1 MSLTQT
7 LDSALQHTG
16 AKPAITWYDQQG
28 RLELSGAVLRNWII
42 KSTNMAVT
50 ELELQSDQ
58 VALLDLPLH
67 WRTLIWTAAIW
78 HTGAGVEFSAFPD
91 DARPPAPE
99 VIISA
104 APTQHTALPATTLLA
119 AQSMG
124 ALDRAFPHELPPG
137 ALDATAQVRGFAD
150 QYGYLPEVDGAA
162 LALISP
168 QLRYDQLS
176 TYPLPNLPLT
186 ARRLAVDVAEQAATT
201 QPLTALTL
209 LRALAAGHSLVVF
222 AEPRSEP
229 DRNRLAE
236 VELVDA
242 VFEL

>member
-1 MSLTQT
+1 MLLTKT
-7 LDSALQHTG
+7 LDSALQQTG

-42 KSTNMAVT
+42 KSSNMAVE
-50 ELELQSDQ
+50 ELELESDQ

-67 WRTLIWTAAIW
+67 WRTLIWAAAIW
-78 HTGAGVEFSAFPD
+78 HTGAGVEFSALPD

-99 VIISA
+99 VIIST
-104 APTQHTALPATTLLA
+104 APAKHTGLPATTLLA

-124 ALDRAFPHELPPG
+124 ALDRAFAGDLPPG
-137 ALDATAQVRGFAD
+137 VLDATAQVRGFAD

-168 QLRYDQLS
+168 QLRYDQLLS
-176 TYPLPNLPLT
+176 YPLPALP
-186 ARRLAVDVAEQAATT
+186 AIPQRLAVEVSAQVATT

-222 AEPRSEP
+222 AEARSAA
-229 DRNRLAE
+229 DQQRLAG

>member
-1 MSLTQT
+1 MSLTKT
-7 LDSALQHTG
+7 LDSALQQIG

-42 KSTNMAVT
+42 KSTNMAIE
-50 ELELQSDQ
+50 ELELESDQ
-58 VALLDLPLH
+58 LALLDLPLH

-78 HTGAGVEFSAFPD
+78 HTGAGVEFTASPD
-91 DARPPAPE
+91 GVRTPVPE

-104 APTQHTALPATTLLA
+104 APARHTGLPATTLLA

-124 ALDRAFPHELPPG
+124 ALDRAFSGQLPPG

-168 QLRYDQLS
+168 QLRYDQLLS
-176 TYPLPNLPLT
+176 YPLPSLPAT
-186 ARRLAVDVAEQAATT
+186 AQRLAVDVAEQAATT
-201 QPLTALTL
+201 APLTALAL

-222 AEPRSEP
+222 AEPRTAQ
-229 DRNRLAE
+229 DRQRLAE

-242 VFEL
+242 VFDL